1 MLHSWHTSVMT
12 AGMGRILSAAMV
24 LTIVVPLAVAAI
36 VAVRSWKDAIAD
48 FDPPRGTRV
57 RWPASIPDVAGRE
70 NVAFTSTEGDSI
82 RGWYVPSRNGAA
94 IALVHGTRA
103 DRSQFAMEISDLTG
117 RGFGV
122 LAYDEPGCGES
133 GGRVTWGHSERAALG
148 AAVGWLTRARGVAHV
163 GVLGFSQGSFI
174 AAQVAP
180 DDPRIEALVLEGA
193 IANFTEATWQEFRRW
208 GPLSRWPA
216 YLGRR
221 VAGYAPSDP
230 QPDEVLARF
239 NRPLLII
246 RGDADRAVPSSHTER
261 LFALAP
267 GPKERWIIPGADH
280 GNYAAVAPVQ
290 YAERLAAFFERA
302 LLR

>member
-1 MLHSWHTSVMT
+1 MT

-48 FDPPRGTRV
+48 FVRGLDKADSVAVYTFSRTGAPGRTETAKLTV
-57 RWPASIPDVAGRE
+57 SDGAALDALGHSVAINGDTIVAGAPSVTVGK
-70 NVAFTSTEGDSI
+70 NAQQGAVYTFTRDG
-82 RGWYVPSRNGAA
+82 
-94 IALVHGTRA
+94 
-103 DRSQFAMEISDLTG
+103 
-117 RGFGV
+117 
-122 LAYDEPGCGES
+122 
-133 GGRVTWGHSERAALG
+133 ALG